1 MFDLI
6 EQLKAATAGRYR
18 IFTEVTEQEL
28 EIICLDQQFD
38 LVLTRRLSTL
48 QLKNRTLQRAVIAD
62 LMGRLTR
69 TQIYRGIELMES
81 RKAAYQRRNA
91 HH

>member
-6 EQLKAATAGRYR
+6 NQLKAATAGRYK
-18 IFTEVTEQEL
+18 IFTEVTEQGL
-28 EIICLDQQFD
+28 EIICLDQQFN
-38 LVLTRRLSTL
+38 LVLTRRLSTV

-69 TQIYRGIELMES
+69 THLVRGIDLIGS
-81 RKAAYQRRNA
+81 RRAAYQSRNVQ
-91 HH
+91 H

>member
-18 IFTEVTEQEL
+18 IFTEVTEQGL

-38 LVLTRRLSTL
+38 LVLSRRLSAL
-48 QLKNRTLQRAVIAD
+48 QLQNRTLQRAVIAD
-62 LMGRLTR
+62 LLGRLTSR
-69 TQIYRGIELMES
+69 HILRGVDLMIG
-81 RKAAYQRRNA
+81 RRAAYQSRNNCR
-91 HH
+91 

>member
-6 EQLKAATAGRYR
+6 DQLKAATAGRYK
-18 IFTEVTEQEL
+18 IFTEVTEQGL
-28 EIICLDQQFD
+28 EIICLDQEYN

-48 QLKNRTLQRAVIAD
+48 QLKNKALQRAVIGD

-69 TQIYRGIELMES
+69 PHIFRVIELTKS
-81 RKAAYQRRNA
+81 RKAAYQSR
-91 HH
+91 HGIH

>member
-6 EQLKAATAGRYR
+6 EQLKAATAGRYK
-18 IFTEVTEQEL
+18 IFTEVTEQGL

-38 LVLTRRLSTL
+38 LVLTRRLSAL
-48 QLKNRTLQRAVIAD
+48 QLKNKTLQRAVIAD

-69 TQIYRGIELMES
+69 PTMFRGMELIES
-81 RKAAYQRRNA
+81 RKAAFQGRKTC
-91 HH
+91 H